1 MNDYMTDEELFKF
14 ISDIEE
20 CDLVNAPPE
29 IEQKVFD
36 KIDKKAQILEYKR
49 FRNRVIIAVAAAV
62 AIVSIPYEKIIDL
75 SGYEYVRLSEYD
87 EGIIDS
93 LANRHYISDLL
104 NKGDR

>member
-1 MNDYMTDEELFKF
+1 MNKYMTDEELFKF

-36 KIDKKAQILEYKR
+36 TIDKKKQIIEYKR

-62 AIVSIPYEKIIDL
+62 AIVSIPYEKIIE
-75 SGYEYVRLSEYD
+75 SAGYEYVSLSEYD
-87 EGIIDS
+87 EGIISS
-93 LANRHYISDLL
+93 LAGGHYISDLL
-104 NKGDR
+104 KKGDR